1 MDRREFE
8 RLRDMPGKR
17 IIGDIHLEQR
27 SEISVA
33 WEARDIPITNA
44 DGVEA
49 LLNVQLVVE
58 TGAKTLNVKIPGIG
72 PICRLEVDSRPHKPA
87 GRSHKHSLHYPDC
100 PRHNLKKDVVD
111 RSDLDGQSL
120 KEVFDAFCRMA
131 HIVHDGSLILP
142 PDLAGL

>member
-1 MDRREFE
+1 MDRTEFE
-8 RLRDMPGKR
+8 RLRDMRGKR
-17 IIGDIHLEQR
+17 IVGDIRLERR

-33 WEARDIPITNA
+33 WEARDIPIINA

-49 LLNVQLVVE
+49 RLNVQLVAE
-58 TGAKTLNVKIPGIG
+58 TGAKTLNVKIPGVG

-87 GRSHKHSLHYPDC
+87 GRSHKHSLHHPDC
-100 PRHNLKKDVVD
+100 PRHNLKQDVVD
-111 RSDLDGQSL
+111 RGDLDGRSL

-142 PDLAGL
+142 PDLAGM

>member
-1 MDRREFE
+1 MDRSEFE
-8 RLRDMPGKR
+8 RLRDMRGKR
-17 IIGDIHLEQR
+17 IIGDIRLERR

-33 WEARDIPITNA
+33 WEARDIPIINA

-49 LLNVQLVVE
+49 RLNVQLVAE

-72 PICRLEVDSRPHKPA
+72 LICRLEVDSRPHKPA
-87 GRSHKHSLHYPDC
+87 GRSHKHSLHHPDC
-100 PRHNLKKDVVD
+100 PRENLKREVVD
-111 RSDLDGQSL
+111 RSDLDGRSL
-120 KEVFDAFCRMA
+120 KEVFGAFCRMA